1 MAKSGSIPYLHSR
14 RATIS
19 EHEPRRA
26 AAAGSKEPPW
36 RQHLG
41 LVVSGALTVFLVF
54 KILAVAGWDSTTAMG
69 IVAAS
74 GTANVLVGATFT
86 ILPTLYGFLILVAL
100 PEIQKRLELRQRNS
114 AERAAVRML
123 ETWPFVI
130 LTLIVP
136 LYLVL
141 GILLLTA
148 LQVGIKL
155 MHRRRA
161 LRNLPPRRG
170 GVSQFEANAV
180 ALAAAAWLIFA
191 SLGSP
196 WLPAQIVST
205 SLGQPQTVYIIN
217 SQGDQTVVLLDAPRR
232 LERFETRD
240 MDLRYCEKS
249 SHWIIRPP
257 IQLASNP
264 GYAPCSAEGE

>member
-1 MAKSGSIPYLHSR
+1 M
-14 RATIS
+14 TIS

-26 AAAGSKEPPW
+26 AAAGSEEPPW

-41 LVVSGALTVFLVF
+41 LVVSGTLTAFLVF
-54 KILAVAGWDSTTAMG
+54 KILAVAGWDSSTAMG
-69 IVAAS
+69 IVAAA
-74 GTANVLVGATFT
+74 GTANVLIGATFT
-86 ILPTLYGFLILVAL
+86 VLPTLYGFMIVVAL
-100 PEIQKRLELRQRNS
+100 PQIQKRLELRNRNS
-114 AERAAVRML
+114 AERAAFRML

-141 GILLLTA
+141 EILLL
-148 LQVGIKL
+148 LGFQIGVKL
-155 MHRRRA
+155 IHRGRA
-161 LRNLPPRRG
+161 SRNLPPRRG
-170 GVSQFEANAV
+170 GVSRFEANAV
-180 ALAAAAWLIFA
+180 ASAAAAWLIFA

-196 WLPAQIVST
+196 WLPAQTIST
-205 SLGQPQTVYIIN
+205 SLGQPQTGYILN

-240 MDLRYCEKS
+240 MDLQYCEKS
-249 SHWIIRPP
+249 SHWLFRPP

-264 GYAPCSAEGE
+264 GYAPCSAEG